1 MSRAAVAVA
10 KDLVVAQARALKMPG
25 LLRAY
30 EALSRQ
36 AREEHWGY
44 EEFLHE
50 VLSAESSS
58 RQQSAVSARLRDAR
72 FPELKTLDT
81 FDFNATD
88 GAVSAT
94 QLAELARGEWI
105 GHAHNIIFAG
115 PIGTGKTHLAIALGI
130 EAARQRRRVL
140 FTRAADLVRTLLEAR
155 DARELGRLQRR
166 LHAVDLLVL
175 DELGFVPFDRAG
187 GELLFNLL
195 ADRYERRSVIVTT
208 NLAFAEWVKVFGG
221 DEKLTTALLDRLAHH
236 ATVIATK
243 GKSFRM
249 RKRGAGLGGGSG
261 GGSQPE
267 TDVSPLPK
275 AGVKA

>member
-1 MSRAAVAVA
+1 MSRAAVA
-10 KDLVVAQARALKMPG
+10 KDMVVGQARSLKMPG
-25 LLRAY
+25 VVRVF
-30 EALSRQ
+30 EALARQ

-50 VLSAESSS
+50 VLSAEQTS
-58 RQQSAVSARLRDAR
+58 RCDSAVRHRLREAR
-72 FPELKTLDT
+72 FPEMKTLDT
-81 FDFNATD
+81 FDFTSTD
-88 GAVSAT
+88 GTVSAARI
-94 QLAELARGEWI
+94 AELARGEWI
-105 GHAHNIIFAG
+105 GRAENIIFAG
-115 PIGTGKTHLAIALGI
+115 PIGTGKTHLAIALGV

-140 FTRAADLVRTLLEAR
+140 FARAADVVRTLLEAR

-166 LHAVDLLVL
+166 LYHVELLVL

-195 ADRYERRSVIVTT
+195 TERYERRSVIVTT

-249 RKRGAGLGGGSG
+249 RKKGLTEKTIED
-261 GGSQPE
+261 QTT
-267 TDVSPLPK
+267 TDALPK
-275 AGVKA
+275 AGRKA